1 MLRHK
6 KKIMKNKE
14 KNKMTDAKQVIRKEK
29 KFKKDR

>member
-1 MLRHK
+1 
-6 KKIMKNKE
+6 MKNKE